1 MDKLKD
7 LLSNKWFSYI
17 VALAAMGIATLL
29 VAFIPHSVLAFLAF
43 IGSLLLVF
51 YLPITSKMKILFI
64 CLGALVLMPVI
75 GNYNQYYMDVAIQVG
90 IYVALAL
97 GLNVVVGFAGLLDFG
112 YVAFY
117 ATGAYL
123 YAIFASD
130 QASNFLHFAKF
141 PLSGEWFWLFLPLS
155 LVAAAIVGILLG
167 LPALRLRGD
176 YLAIV
181 TLGFGEIIRIIMNNM
196 DKPINITNGP
206 KGITPIE
213 PPVLFGYTLNKSIHY
228 YFIVMGIV
236 LFVIFVTRRLE
247 HSRIGRAWAAIRE
260 DEVAARA
267 MGIPLLRT
275 KLIAF
280 AMGASFAGAMGV
292 LFAAKQTFIDP
303 SSFTFME
310 SIGVLSMV
318 ILGGMG
324 SIPGV
329 IVGAT
334 AVTMLQLQVLK
345 SFSEFLAQL
354 RDSGVLAIPTQ
365 LEPAKFERLVFGLIL
380 VIMMIFKPQGIIPAK
395 RRAMELAGDDNDLKN
410 PHLPLSNTLDS
421 NATGGEG

>member
-1 MDKLKD
+1 MNTITKLFA
-7 LLSNKWFSYI
+7 NKWFSYA
-17 VALAAMGIATLL
+17 VALGAMVIATLL
-29 VAFIPHSVLAFLAF
+29 VALIPHSVWAFLSFVA
-43 IGSLLLVF
+43 SLILIF
-51 YLPITSKMKILFI
+51 YLPMSNKIKGVF
-64 CLGALVLMPVI
+64 LGLGVLILMPMI
-75 GNYNQYYMDVAIQVG
+75 GTYNQYYMDVATQVG

-123 YAIFASD
+123 YAIFAST
-130 QASNFLHFAKF
+130 QASNFIHFVNF
-141 PLSGEWFWLFLPLS
+141 PLSGEWFWVFLPLS
-155 LVAAAIVGILLG
+155 LIAAAIVGILLG

-181 TLGFGEIIRIIMNNM
+181 TLGFGEIIRIIMNNL

-206 KGITPIE
+206 KGITPIQ
-213 PPVLFGYTLNKSIHY
+213 PPELFGFTLNKSIHY
-228 YFIVMGIV
+228 YFIVIAIV

-247 HSRIGRAWAAIRE
+247 HSRFGRAWAAIRE

-275 KLIAF
+275 KLMAF
-280 AMGASFAGAMGV
+280 AIGASFAGAMGV
-292 LFAAKQTFIDP
+292 LFAAKQTFVDP

-310 SIGVLSMV
+310 SIGVLAMV

-354 RDSGVLAIPTQ
+354 RDSGVLNIPNQ

-380 VIMMIFKPQGIIPAK
+380 VLSMIFRPQGIIPSK
-395 RRAMELAGDDNDLKN
+395 RREMELTGNDVPEAKL
-410 PHLPLSNTLDS
+410 
-421 NATGGEG
+421 ARGEE